1 MANNLITLAEY
12 KAYIGISSTNQDTV
26 INTLIPQVSALVK
39 NICSRTFLDYVDEF
53 KVEISKGSPTN
64 RIILQET
71 PILQVSSVEFSED
84 YGKTYNTLTEYT
96 DYVVD
101 QDADVVEIIA
111 TPYFDYIKTNAYRI
125 SYTAGYETLPSDLKL
140 AVADLVNYY
149 VRNDS
154 AIHSQKAV
162 GANTVQIE
170 YITTTNLPAHIKRV
184 LDQYTAFYG

>member
-1 MANNLITLAEY
+1 M
-12 KAYIGISSTNQDTV
+12 
-26 INTLIPQVSALVK
+26 
-39 NICSRTFLDYVDEF
+39 DYVDEF

-64 RIILQET
+64 RMILQET
-71 PILQVSSVEFSED
+71 PLMQVTSVEFSQD
-84 YGKTYNTLTEYT
+84 FGKTYDTLVELT

-101 QDADVVEIIA
+101 QDADAVEIIA
-111 TPYFDYIKTNAYRI
+111 TPYVNYIKTNAYRI
-125 SYTAGYETLPSDLKL
+125 SYTAGYEVIPSDLKL
-140 AVADLVNYY
+140 AVADLIQYY
-149 VRNDS
+149 IRNDA

>member
-12 KAYIGISSTNQDTV
+12 KAYIGITSTNQDSV

-39 NICSRTFLDYVDEF
+39 NICRRTFLDYVDET
-53 KVEISKGSPTN
+53 KVEVSKGSPTN

-71 PILQVSSVEFSED
+71 PVLQVSSVEFSID
-84 YGKTYNTLTEYT
+84 YGLTYLTLVEYV
-96 DYVVD
+96 DYVID
-101 QDADVVEIIA
+101 QDADAVEIIA
-111 TPYFDYIKTNAYRI
+111 TPYFGYIKTNAFKVT
-125 SYTAGYETLPSDLKL
+125 YTAGYETIPSDLKL
-140 AVADLVNYY
+140 AIADLIQYY

-162 GANTVQIE
+162 SANTVQIE

>member
-84 YGKTYNTLTEYT
+84 YGKTYSTLTEYT

-101 QDADVVEIIA
+101 QDADAVEIIA
-111 TPYFDYIKTNAYRI
+111 TPYVNYIKTNAYRV